1 MVVNEH
7 RCAVLGQPIA
17 HSLSPVLHNAAYRA
31 LGLTEWAYD
40 RHEVGEDG
48 LDAFLKGLDPTWAGL
63 SLTMPLKRTIQPYG
77 TPRNLWAKEL
87 KVANTVVFDW
97 LDDDND
103 ASGDSGDAPVLT
115 TANGHRATLRLF
127 NTDVI
132 GIQLAFEHA
141 KRERNVVNDT
151 ATRERTALVIGNGN
165 TAASAVAA
173 ATMMHDVGHIIVAAR
188 HPGRNTSLKPVA
200 ERFISAPAPYREI
213 DLNDPAALLAAAAE
227 ASYVI
232 STIPGHAA
240 DATADLIAS
249 ARRSQDAPLTGLLL
263 DVVYDPRPTKLMR
276 AWRERGGT
284 AIGGEEMLL
293 YQALVQVLLMTGE
306 WDDMPPSDADQR
318 LQDVTTDDDKLEIAM
333 RQALE
338 EAL

>member
-31 LGLTEWAYD
+31 LDLTGWTYG

-87 KVANTVVFDW
+87 GVANTVVFDW
-97 LDDDND
+97 LDDDAPVSA
-103 ASGDSGDAPVLT
+103 ASDAPVLT
-115 TANGHRATLRLF
+115 TAGGHRARLRLF

-141 KRERNVVNDT
+141 KRERNVVDGAN
-151 ATRERTALVIGNGN
+151 AKRERTALVIGNGN

-173 ATMMHDVGHIIVAAR
+173 ATMMHDVGHVIVAAR

-200 ERFISAPAPYREI
+200 ERFISAPTPYREI
-213 DLNDPAALLAAAAE
+213 DLNDQAALLAAAAE

-232 STIPGHAA
+232 STIPGRAA
-240 DATADLIAS
+240 DATADLIANEHQN
-249 ARRSQDAPLTGLLL
+249 QDALTGLLL
-263 DVVYDPRPTKLMR
+263 DVVYDPRPTKLMQ
-276 AWRERGGT
+276 AWRQRGGS

-306 WDDMPPSDADQR
+306 WDGMPPSDADQR